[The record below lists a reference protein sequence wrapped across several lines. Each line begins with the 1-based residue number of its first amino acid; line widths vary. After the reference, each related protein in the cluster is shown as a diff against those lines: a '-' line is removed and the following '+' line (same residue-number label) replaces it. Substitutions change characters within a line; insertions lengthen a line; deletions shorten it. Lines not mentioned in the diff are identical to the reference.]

1 VQDQRLAESLRAGDE
16 QAFRGLV
23 QKNYGSMLRLA
34 VTVVGN
40 RSVAEDVV
48 QETWLGVL
56 RGLSGFEGRS
66 SLKTWVYRILMDRA
80 RSAVTGESRRK
91 ALFSEQDAVFPEA
104 EPSVPASQFT
114 AEGEWIRNPSK
125 WASSPESQLRSKETQ
140 EVFEQAARAL
150 PPAQRAVLQLH
161 DVEGF
166 RPEEICDIL
175 ELSSA
180 NQRVLL
186 HRARSKIRKALAEHE
201 GGGASSEP
209 KRAGLP

>member
-1 VQDQRLAESLRAGDE
+1 MESLQAGDE

-34 VTVVGN
+34 LTVIGN

-66 SLKTWVYRILMDRA
+66 SLKTWIYRILMNRA

-91 ALFSEQDAVFPEA
+91 ALFSEQDAVFPET
-104 EPSVPASQFT
+104 EPSVPAGQFT
-114 AEGEWIRNPSK
+114 AEGKWIQSPSN
-125 WASSPESQLRSKETQ
+125 WASSPESQLLSKETQ
-140 EVFEQAARAL
+140 EVLAQAASAL
-150 PPAQRAVLQLH
+150 PAAQRAVLQLH

-166 RPEEICDIL
+166 RSEEICDIL
-175 ELSSA
+175 ALSSA

-186 HRARSKIRKALAEHE
+186 HRARSKVRKALAKHE
-201 GGGASSEP
+201 EGV
-209 KRAGLP
+209 K